1 MVKLKPLVR
10 TTVAILIAAA
20 RSPRVQRRVSR
31 NQAKAD
37 GCGTCLGTSF
47 LTRLRQQGPHV
58 VGRLVVGRLLAV
70 VSCLLIATAA
80 LSAEPIANF
89 PSRPIRIV
97 VPFTPGGATDIIAR
111 KLAPAMQGHLGQ
123 SVVIENRPGANARIG
138 ANVVAKA
145 EPDGYTILL
154 TTSGAFV
161 ISPFIGGK
169 PPYEPL
175 KDFAPVTLVARS
187 SFLVVAGP
195 KAAMSSIADL
205 IALAK
210 RQPGKVAYA
219 SSGVG
224 GPPHLAA
231 ELLKQAADFDMR
243 MIPYGGTG
251 DVNVALLRGDVDIAL
266 GAIPAIATSLQQQD
280 VKALAV
286 TSARRSAA
294 LPNVPSIAVT
304 VPGYDFS
311 TWFAV
316 TAPGGTPRPIIERIR
331 AAVVG
336 ALNEP
341 SVIEAFARDGS
352 EIATS
357 TPEEL
362 RAIME
367 ADYAKYGALIKSLN
381 IKD

>member
-1 MVKLKPLVR
+1 MS
-10 TTVAILIAAA
+10 TM
-20 RSPRVQRRVSR
+20 
-31 NQAKAD
+31 
-37 GCGTCLGTSF
+37 
-47 LTRLRQQGPHV
+47 RLRKRPPKEHV
-58 VGRLVVGRLLAV
+58 VGLLATSV
-70 VSCLLIATAA
+70 ACLLIATAA
-80 LSAEPIANF
+80 PSAEPVANF
-89 PSRPIRIV
+89 PSRPVRIV
-97 VPFTPGGATDIIAR
+97 VPFTPGGGTDIIAR
-111 KLAPAMQGHLGQ
+111 KLAPVMQGHLGQ
-123 SVVIENRPGANARIG
+123 SVVIENKPGANARIG
-138 ANVVAKA
+138 ANLVAKA

-187 SFLVVAGP
+187 TFLVVAGP
-195 KAAMSSIADL
+195 KVPVASIKDL

-210 RQPGKVAYA
+210 RQPGKVTYA
-219 SSGVG
+219 SSGAG

-231 ELLKQAADFDMR
+231 ELLKRAADFDMR

-266 GAIPAIATSLQQQD
+266 GAIPAMATTLQQQD

-286 TSARRSAA
+286 TSARRSSA
-294 LPNVPSIAVT
+294 LPNVPSIAET

-316 TAPGGTPRPIIERIR
+316 AAPAGTPRSIVERIR
-331 AAVVG
+331 AAVLS
-336 ALNEP
+336 ALNDAG
-341 SVIEAFARDGS
+341 VIEAFARDGS

-362 RAIME
+362 RELME

>member
-1 MVKLKPLVR
+1 MAASLSLLPWFETARYARLLTMRPSVVEPVPKSPKPL
-10 TTVAILIAAA
+10 TMY
-20 RSPRVQRRVSR
+20 PQHRRR
-31 NQAKAD
+31 E
-37 GCGTCLGTSF
+37 
-47 LTRLRQQGPHV
+47 P
-58 VGRLVVGRLLAV
+58 VVGRLLAIV
-70 VSCLLIATAA
+70 GCLLIATAPH
-80 LSAEPIANF
+80 AEPVANF

-111 KLAPAMQGHLGQ
+111 KLAPVMQGQLGQ
-123 SVVIENRPGANARIG
+123 SVFIENRPGANARIG

-154 TTSGAFV
+154 TTNGAFV

-175 KDFAPVTLVARS
+175 KDFAPVTLIARG

-195 KAAMSSIADL
+195 KLPVSSIADL

-210 RQPGKVAYA
+210 RQPGTVTYA

-231 ELLKQAADFDMR
+231 ELLKRAADFDMR

-266 GAIPAIATSLQQQD
+266 GAIPAMAASLQQQG

-286 TSARRSAA
+286 TSARRSAV
-294 LPNVPSIAVT
+294 LPDVPSIAEAVA
-304 VPGYDFS
+304 GYDLS
-311 TWFAV
+311 VWFAV
-316 TAPGGTPRPIIERIR
+316 TAPAGTPRPIVDRIR
-331 AAVVG
+331 AAVLS

-367 ADYAKYGALIKSLN
+367 ADYAKYGGLVKSLN

>member
-1 MVKLKPLVR
+1 ML
-10 TTVAILIAAA
+10 TT
-20 RSPRVQRRVSR
+20 
-31 NQAKAD
+31 NH
-37 GCGTCLGTSF
+37 
-47 LTRLRQQGPHV
+47 RQQRPREQHV
-58 VGRLVVGRLLAV
+58 AGLIVAV
-70 VSCLLIATAA
+70 AACLLIVTAA
-80 LSAEPIANF
+80 HAAEPVASF
-89 PSRPIRIV
+89 PSRPIHVV
-97 VPFTPGGATDIIAR
+97 VPFTPGGGTDIIAR
-111 KLAPAMQGHLGQ
+111 KLAPAMQQQLGQ
-123 SVVIENRPGANARIG
+123 SVVVENKPGANARIG
-138 ANVVAKA
+138 ANLVAKA

-154 TTSGAFV
+154 TTNGAFV

-169 PPYEPL
+169 PPYQPL

-195 KAAMSSIADL
+195 KRPVVSIADL

-210 RQPGKVAYA
+210 RQPGQVTYA

-231 ELLKQAADFDMR
+231 ELLKRAADFDMR

-266 GAIPAIATSLQQQD
+266 GAIPAMATSLQQQD

-294 LPNVPSIAVT
+294 LPNVPSIAET

-316 TAPGGTPRPIIERIR
+316 AAPAGTPRQIIERIR
-331 AAVVG
+331 AAVLS
-336 ALNEP
+336 ALNDTN
-341 SVIEAFARDGS
+341 VIEAFARDGS

-362 RAIME
+362 RAIMQ
-367 ADYAKYGALIKSLN
+367 ADYTKYGALIKSLN

>member
-1 MVKLKPLVR
+1 MAASLNLLPWFETARIAAKCTQAAPAMARLLTMRQSVVEPVPKSPKPL
-10 TTVAILIAAA
+10 TA
-20 RSPRVQRRVSR
+20 RPQHRRSE
-31 NQAKAD
+31 
-37 GCGTCLGTSF
+37 
-47 LTRLRQQGPHV
+47 HV
-58 VGRLVVGRLLAV
+58 VGRFAAV
-70 VSCLLIATAA
+70 VACLLIVTAA
-80 LSAEPIANF
+80 AGAQPTATF

-111 KLAPAMQGHLGQ
+111 KLAPAMQAHLGQ
-123 SVVIENRPGANARIG
+123 SVFIENRPGANARIG

-154 TTSGAFV
+154 TTNGAFV

-195 KAAMSSIADL
+195 KLPVSSIADL
-205 IALAK
+205 IAHAK
-210 RQPGKVAYA
+210 RQPGKVTYA

-231 ELLKQAADFDMR
+231 ELLKRAADFDML

-266 GAIPAIATSLQQQD
+266 GAIPAIAPSLQQQE

-294 LPNVPSIAVT
+294 LPNVPSIAET

-316 TAPGGTPRPIIERIR
+316 AVPGGTPRPIIERIR
-331 AAVVG
+331 AAVLS

-341 SVIEAFARDGS
+341 SVIEAFVRDGS

-362 RAIME
+362 REIME
-367 ADYAKYGALIKSLN
+367 ADYAKYGALIRSLN
-381 IKD
+381 IKE

>member
-1 MVKLKPLVR
+1 M
-10 TTVAILIAAA
+10 
-20 RSPRVQRRVSR
+20 
-31 NQAKAD
+31 
-37 GCGTCLGTSF
+37 
-47 LTRLRQQGPHV
+47 TRLRQQRPRERQREQQREHV
-58 VGRLVVGRLLAV
+58 VGQLLAV
-70 VSCLLIATAA
+70 IACLLVVTAA
-80 LSAEPIANF
+80 AGAEPIANF
-89 PSRPIRIV
+89 PSRPVRIV

-111 KLAPAMQGHLGQ
+111 KLAPAMQSHLGQ

-145 EPDGYTILL
+145 EPDGYTVLL
-154 TTSGAFV
+154 TTNGAFV

-169 PPYEPL
+169 PPYEAL
-175 KDFAPVTLVARS
+175 KDFAPVTLIARG

-195 KAAMSSIADL
+195 KTPVSSIADL

-210 RQPGKVAYA
+210 REPGKVTYA

-231 ELLKQAADFDMR
+231 ELLKRAADFDMR

-266 GAIPAIATSLQQQD
+266 GAIPAVAPSLQQQG
-280 VKALAV
+280 VRALAV

-294 LPNVPSIAVT
+294 LPNVPSIAET

-316 TAPGGTPRPIIERIR
+316 AAPAGTP
-331 AAVVG
+331 
-336 ALNEP
+336 
-341 SVIEAFARDGS
+341 RDGS

-362 RAIME
+362 RELME
-367 ADYAKYGALIKSLN
+367 ADYAKYGALIRSLN

>member
-1 MVKLKPLVR
+1 MRPMLMTR
-10 TTVAILIAAA
+10 H
-20 RSPRVQRRVSR
+20 
-31 NQAKAD
+31 
-37 GCGTCLGTSF
+37 
-47 LTRLRQQGPHV
+47 LTRLGQRRPGEQQRECVAGLLVAV
-58 VGRLVVGRLLAV
+58 VGCVLVVTAV
-70 VSCLLIATAA
+70 AG
-80 LSAEPIANF
+80 AEPVANF

-111 KLAPAMQGHLGQ
+111 KLAPAMQRHLGQ
-123 SVVIENRPGANARIG
+123 SVFIENKPGANARIG

-145 EPDGYTILL
+145 EADGYTILL
-154 TTSGAFV
+154 TTNGAFV

-175 KDFAPVTLVARS
+175 KDFAPVTLIARG

-195 KAAMSSIADL
+195 KMPVSSIADL
-205 IALAK
+205 IDLAK
-210 RQPGKVAYA
+210 RQPGEVAYA

-231 ELLKQAADFDMR
+231 ELLKRAADFDMR

-266 GAIPAIATSLQQQD
+266 GAIPAMAASLQQQD

-294 LPNVPSIAVT
+294 LPNVPSIAET

-316 TAPGGTPRPIIERIR
+316 AAPAGTPRSAIERIR
-331 AAVVG
+331 TAVLS
-336 ALNEP
+336 ALSEP

-362 RAIME
+362 REIME

>member
-1 MVKLKPLVR
+1 M
-10 TTVAILIAAA
+10 IFI
-20 RSPRVQRRVSR
+20 
-31 NQAKAD
+31 
-37 GCGTCLGTSF
+37 
-47 LTRLRQQGPHV
+47 TRLQQQREHLL
-58 VGRLVVGRLLAV
+58 GRLPAVICCLLLATV
-70 VSCLLIATAA
+70 VA
-80 LSAEPIANF
+80 SAEPVASF

-97 VPFTPGGATDIIAR
+97 VPFTPGGGTDIIAR

-123 SVVIENRPGANARIG
+123 SVVIENKPGANARIG
-138 ANVVAKA
+138 ANAVAKA

-187 SFLVVAGP
+187 TFLVVAGP
-195 KAAMSSIADL
+195 KVPVSSITDL

-210 RQPGKVAYA
+210 SQPGKLTYA

-231 ELLKQAADFDMR
+231 ELLKRAADFDMR

-266 GAIPAIATSLQQQD
+266 GAIPAMAASLQQQD

-286 TSARRSAA
+286 TSAKRSAA
-294 LPNVPSIAVT
+294 LPNVPSIAET

-311 TWFAV
+311 VWFAIA
-316 TAPGGTPRPIIERIR
+316 APGGTPRPIVERIR
-331 AAVVG
+331 AAVLS

-341 SVIEAFARDGS
+341 NVVEAFARDGS

-357 TPEEL
+357 SPEEL

-367 ADYAKYGALIKSLN
+367 ADYAKYGTLIKSLN

>member
-1 MVKLKPLVR
+1 MLV
-10 TTVAILIAAA
+10 
-20 RSPRVQRRVSR
+20 
-31 NQAKAD
+31 
-37 GCGTCLGTSF
+37 
-47 LTRLRQQGPHV
+47 TRLQQHRPH
-58 VGRLVVGRLLAV
+58 VVGRLLAV
-70 VSCLLIATAA
+70 VGCLLLVTTAGG
-80 LSAEPIANF
+80 AEPVANF

-111 KLAPAMQGHLGQ
+111 KLAPVMQGHLGQ
-123 SVVIENRPGANARIG
+123 SVFIENKPGANARIG
-138 ANVVAKA
+138 ANLVAKA

-154 TTSGAFV
+154 TTNGAFV

-169 PPYEPL
+169 PPYESL
-175 KDFAPVTLVARS
+175 KDFAPVTLVARG

-195 KAAMSSIADL
+195 KLPVSSIAEL
-205 IALAK
+205 IAHAK
-210 RQPGKVAYA
+210 RQPGKVTYA
-219 SSGVG
+219 SSGAG

-231 ELLKQAADFDMR
+231 ALFKRAADFDMR

-251 DVNVALLRGDVDIAL
+251 DVNVALLRGDVNIAL
-266 GAIPAIATSLQQQD
+266 GAIPAMATTLQQQD

-286 TSARRSAA
+286 TSARRSSA
-294 LPNVPSIAVT
+294 LPNVPSIAET

-316 TAPGGTPRPIIERIR
+316 VAPAGTPRPIVDKIR
-331 AAVVG
+331 AAVLS

-341 SVIEAFARDGS
+341 SVIEAFVRDGS

-362 RAIME
+362 REIME

>member
-1 MVKLKPLVR
+1 
-10 TTVAILIAAA
+10 
-20 RSPRVQRRVSR
+20 
-31 NQAKAD
+31 
-37 GCGTCLGTSF
+37 
-47 LTRLRQQGPHV
+47 
-58 VGRLVVGRLLAV
+58 
-70 VSCLLIATAA
+70 
-80 LSAEPIANF
+80 
-89 PSRPIRIV
+89 
-97 VPFTPGGATDIIAR
+97 
-111 KLAPAMQGHLGQ
+111 
-123 SVVIENRPGANARIG
+123 
-138 ANVVAKA
+138 VVAKA

-154 TTSGAFV
+154 TTNGAFV
-161 ISPFIGGK
+161 ISPFIGGN

-187 SFLVVAGP
+187 AFLVVAGP
-195 KAAMSSIADL
+195 KLPVASISDL

-210 RQPGKVAYA
+210 REPGKVTYA

-231 ELLKQAADFDMR
+231 ELLKRAASFDMR

-266 GAIPAIATSLQQQD
+266 GAIPAMAASLQQQG

-286 TSARRSAA
+286 TSARRASV
-294 LPNVPSIAVT
+294 LPDVPSIAET

-311 TWFAV
+311 VWFAV
-316 TAPGGTPRPIIERIR
+316 TAPGGTPRPIIEKIR
-331 AAVVG
+331 AAVLS

-362 RAIME
+362 REIME

-381 IKD
+381 IKE

>member
-1 MVKLKPLVR
+1 MS
-10 TTVAILIAAA
+10 AI
-20 RSPRVQRRVSR
+20 
-31 NQAKAD
+31 
-37 GCGTCLGTSF
+37 
-47 LTRLRQQGPHV
+47 RLRKQPPKAHV
-58 VGRLVVGRLLAV
+58 VGRLVAAV
-70 VSCLLIATAA
+70 ACLLIATAA
-80 LSAEPIANF
+80 LDAEPVANF

-123 SVVIENRPGANARIG
+123 SVFVENRPGANARIG

-154 TTSGAFV
+154 TTNGAFV
-161 ISPFIGGK
+161 ISPFIGGN

-187 SFLVVAGP
+187 AFLVVAGP
-195 KAAMSSIADL
+195 KVPVASISDL

-210 RQPGKVAYA
+210 REPGKVTYA

-231 ELLKQAADFDMR
+231 ELLKRAADFDMR

-251 DVNVALLRGDVDIAL
+251 DVNVGLLRGDVDIAL
-266 GAIPAIATSLQQQD
+266 GAIPAMAASLQQQG

-286 TSARRSAA
+286 TSARRSAV
-294 LPNVPSIAVT
+294 LPDVPSIAESVA
-304 VPGYDFS
+304 GYDFS
-311 TWFAV
+311 VWFAV
-316 TAPGGTPRPIIERIR
+316 TAPAGTPRPIVDRIR
-331 AAVVG
+331 AAVLS
-336 ALNEP
+336 ALNET

-362 RAIME
+362 REIME
-367 ADYAKYGALIKSLN
+367 ADYAKYGGLIKSLN

>member
-1 MVKLKPLVR
+1 ML
-10 TTVAILIAAA
+10 TT
-20 RSPRVQRRVSR
+20 
-31 NQAKAD
+31 NH
-37 GCGTCLGTSF
+37 
-47 LTRLRQQGPHV
+47 RQQRPREQHV
-58 VGRLVVGRLLAV
+58 AGLIVAV
-70 VSCLLIATAA
+70 AACLLIVTAA
-80 LSAEPIANF
+80 AGAEPVASF
-89 PSRPIRIV
+89 PSRPIHVV
-97 VPFTPGGATDIIAR
+97 VPFTPGGGTDIIAR
-111 KLAPAMQGHLGQ
+111 KLAPAMQQQLGQ
-123 SVVIENRPGANARIG
+123 SVVVENKPGANARIG
-138 ANVVAKA
+138 ANLVAKA

-154 TTSGAFV
+154 TTNGAFV

-195 KAAMSSIADL
+195 KLPVVSIADL

-210 RQPGKVAYA
+210 REPGKLTYA

-231 ELLKQAADFDMR
+231 ELLKRAADFDMR

-251 DVNVALLRGDVDIAL
+251 DVTVALLRGDVDIAL
-266 GAIPAIATSLQQQD
+266 GAIPAMATSLQQQD

-286 TSARRSAA
+286 TNARRSAA
-294 LPNVPSIAVT
+294 LPNVPSIAET

-316 TAPGGTPRPIIERIR
+316 AAPAGTPRQIIERIR
-331 AAVVG
+331 AAVLS
-336 ALNEP
+336 ALSDTN
-341 SVIEAFARDGS
+341 VIEAFARDGS

-367 ADYAKYGALIKSLN
+367 ADYTKYGALIRSLN

>member
-1 MVKLKPLVR
+1 MDANPNLLPWFETVRCARILTMRLSVVEAVSKSARLEDSRPLTKRRQRPRAHLVGLL
-10 TTVAILIAAA
+10 VAGVA
-20 RSPRVQRRVSR
+20 
-31 NQAKAD
+31 
-37 GCGTCLGTSF
+37 C
-47 LTRLRQQGPHV
+47 
-58 VGRLVVGRLLAV
+58 LLAV
-70 VSCLLIATAA
+70 TAA
-80 LSAEPIANF
+80 AAEPVANF

-111 KLAPAMQGHLGQ
+111 KLAPAMQQQLGQ
-123 SVVIENRPGANARIG
+123 SVFIENRPGANARIG

-154 TTSGAFV
+154 TTNGAFV

-175 KDFAPVTLVARS
+175 KDFAPITLVARN

-195 KAAMSSIADL
+195 KLPVASIADL
-205 IALAK
+205 IAFAK
-210 RQPGKVAYA
+210 RQPGQVTYA

-231 ELLKQAADFDMR
+231 ELLKRTADFDMR

-266 GAIPAIATSLQQQD
+266 GAIPALAASLQQQE

-286 TSARRSAA
+286 TSAMRSTA
-294 LPNVPSIAVT
+294 LPNVPSIAET
-304 VPGYDFS
+304 VPDYDFS

-316 TAPGGTPRPIIERIR
+316 VAPGNTPRPIVERIR
-331 AAVVG
+331 AAVLS

-352 EIATS
+352 EITTS
-357 TPEEL
+357 TPDEL

-381 IKD
+381 IRD

>member
-1 MVKLKPLVR
+1 M
-10 TTVAILIAAA
+10 T
-20 RSPRVQRRVSR
+20 
-31 NQAKAD
+31 
-37 GCGTCLGTSF
+37 F
-47 LTRLRQQGPHV
+47 MTRLRQQRPHV
-58 VGRLVVGRLLAV
+58 IVRLVAAV
-70 VSCLLIATAA
+70 VCLLIATAA
-80 LSAEPIANF
+80 PGAEPVANF
-89 PSRPIRIV
+89 PSRPVRIV
-97 VPFTPGGATDIIAR
+97 VPFTPGGGTDIIAR

-123 SVVIENRPGANARIG
+123 SVFIENKPGANAYIRT
-138 ANVVAKA
+138 NLVAKA

-187 SFLVVAGP
+187 TFLVVAGP
-195 KAAMSSIADL
+195 KVPVASIKDL

-210 RQPGKVAYA
+210 RQPGKVTYA
-219 SSGVG
+219 SSGAG

-231 ELLKQAADFDMR
+231 ELLKRAADFDMR

-251 DVNVALLRGDVDIAL
+251 DVNVALLRGDVNIAL
-266 GAIPAIATSLQQQD
+266 GAIPAMATTLQQQD

-286 TSARRSAA
+286 TSARRSSA
-294 LPNVPSIAVT
+294 LPNVPSIAET

-316 TAPGGTPRPIIERIR
+316 AAPAGTPRPIIEKIR
-331 AAVVG
+331 AAVLS

-341 SVIEAFARDGS
+341 NVIEAFARDGS

-357 TPEEL
+357 SPEEL
-362 RAIME
+362 RDIME

>member
-1 MVKLKPLVR
+1 MRHMLM
-10 TTVAILIAAA
+10 
-20 RSPRVQRRVSR
+20 
-31 NQAKAD
+31 
-37 GCGTCLGTSF
+37 
-47 LTRLRQQGPHV
+47 TRQRQQWPRQCEHILG
-58 VGRLVVGRLLAV
+58 LLLAAV
-70 VSCLLIATAA
+70 ACLLVATAA
-80 LSAEPIANF
+80 LGAEPVANF
-89 PSRPIRIV
+89 PSRPVRIV

-111 KLAPAMQGHLGQ
+111 KLAPAMQQQLGQ
-123 SVVIENRPGANARIG
+123 SVFIENRPGANARIG

-154 TTSGAFV
+154 TTNGAFV

-195 KAAMSSIADL
+195 KLPVSSIADL
-205 IALAK
+205 IAHAK
-210 RQPGKVAYA
+210 RQPGKVTYA

-231 ELLKQAADFDMR
+231 ELLKRAGDFDMR

-266 GAIPAIATSLQQQD
+266 GAIPAIAPSLQQQE

-294 LPNVPSIAVT
+294 LPNVPSIAET

-316 TAPGGTPRPIIERIR
+316 VAPAGTARPIVERIR
-331 AAVVG
+331 AAVLS
-336 ALNEP
+336 ALNDP
-341 SVIEAFARDGS
+341 SVIDAFARDGS

-357 TPEEL
+357 TPEAL
-362 RAIME
+362 REIME
-367 ADYAKYGALIKSLN
+367 ADYAKYGALIKLLN

>member
-1 MVKLKPLVR
+1 M
-10 TTVAILIAAA
+10 
-20 RSPRVQRRVSR
+20 
-31 NQAKAD
+31 
-37 GCGTCLGTSF
+37 
-47 LTRLRQQGPHV
+47 LRAWQQWPH
-58 VGRLVVGRLLAV
+58 VVGRLLAV
-70 VSCLLIATAA
+70 AGCLLLVTAGA
-80 LSAEPIANF
+80 GAEPAASF

-111 KLAPAMQGHLGQ
+111 KLAPVMQAHLGQ
-123 SVVIENRPGANARIG
+123 SVFIENRPGANARIG
-138 ANVVAKA
+138 ANLVAKA

-154 TTSGAFV
+154 TTNGAFV
-161 ISPFIGGK
+161 ISPFIGGR

-175 KDFAPVTLVARS
+175 KDFAPVMLVARS

-195 KAAMSSIADL
+195 KLPVSSIADL
-205 IALAK
+205 IAHAK
-210 RQPGKVAYA
+210 RQAGKVTYA
-219 SSGVG
+219 SSGAG

-231 ELLKQAADFDMR
+231 ELLKRAADFDML

-266 GAIPAIATSLQQQD
+266 GAIPAVAPSLQQQG

-294 LPNVPSIAVT
+294 LPNVPSIAET
-304 VPGYDFS
+304 IPGYDFS
-311 TWFAV
+311 VWFAV
-316 TAPGGTPRPIIERIR
+316 TAPGGTPRPIVDRIR
-331 AAVVG
+331 AAILS

-341 SVIEAFARDGS
+341 SVIEAFVRDGS
-352 EIATS
+352 EITTS

-362 RAIME
+362 REIME